1 MKTLNI
7 SNSLSPW
14 IGKFYFLIMGLS
26 LTLLVSCNNDETTPD
41 LSAEEIEDANL
52 DAIEDS
58 YFDDGDDLV
67 TEAFA
72 STDADLSG
80 GRVYSDERLLCATLT
95 RSGSKAEGGLRVDFG
110 TGCTDPRG
118 NVRTGAIVVVHE
130 GSWNEAGSQ
139 WAVSFEDY
147 SINGIQVEGTRK
159 ITVVSVTDSLT
170 VYEVILTGGQ
180 LSWPD
185 GRVATREVN
194 RRREHERNEN
204 NLLDRLI
211 IYGTAHGTFRNGRG
225 YSIEILERL
234 IYRRAC
240 AAEGV
245 IIPVSGVKLIKHGDR
260 ELTVDYGDG
269 TCDNF
274 VTLTN
279 KNGRTARYEVKK

>member
-1 MKTLNI
+1 MKTINI
-7 SNSLSPW
+7 KNSLSPW
-14 IGKFYFLIMGLS
+14 VGKISFLTLALT

-41 LSAEEIEDANL
+41 FSAEEIEDANL

-58 YFDDGDDLV
+58 YFDDGDDLI
-67 TEAFA
+67 TEAFTA
-72 STDADLSG
+72 TDADLSG
-80 GRVYSDERLLCATLT
+80 GRVNSDERLLCATIT

-118 NVRTGAIVVVHE
+118 NVRTGAIVVVHQ
-130 GSWNEAGSQ
+130 GSWNEAGSK
-139 WAVSFEDY
+139 WTVSYEDY
-147 SINGIQVEGTRK
+147 SINGIQMEGTRTV
-159 ITVVSVTDSLT
+159 TVVSSSDSLT
-170 VYEVILTGGQ
+170 VYEVVLTGGQ
-180 LSWPD
+180 LTWPD

-211 IYGTAHGTFRNGRG
+211 IYGTAQGTFRNGRG

-240 AAEGV
+240 ATEGV

-269 TCDNF
+269 TCDN
-274 VTLTN
+274 VVILTN
-279 KNGRTARYEVKK
+279 KNGRSYRYEVKP